1 MNGLKEKA
9 IEFIALNNENHIL
22 LVAPVK
28 AQFIELFTSIFG
40 KPPTCASCGDKVAK
54 EYAELVDFARGTHS
68 IHKYSMSAYKLKNH
82 KSIFDPVTNRYYIYK
97 SPLWTDE
104 IALNILSTHPQLEFR
119 FVLPND
125 HAERLQA
132 YLDARALVNGA
143 EVVAKVEMLEP
154 VTTTVIEGDNV
165 VVNDEVESKEYATE
179 EKVIEVDNV
188 ALSEK
193 IPPSATPYPKK
204 DKKKNRRNK

>member
-1 MNGLKEKA
+1 MKELQQKA
-9 IEFIALNNENHIL
+9 IEFVALNNENHIL
-22 LVAPVK
+22 LVAESK
-28 AQFIELFTSIFG
+28 KQFIEIYAAVFG
-40 KPPTCASCGDKVAK
+40 KAPSCSSCSDKVVK

-119 FVLPND
+119 FVLPSD

-132 YLDARALVNGA
+132 YLDARALVNSA
-143 EVVAKVEMLEP
+143 EVVAKVEAQEP

-165 VVNDEVESKEYATE
+165 VVNDEVEAPETEVLTE
-179 EKVIEVDNV
+179 EPVQRT
-188 ALSEK
+188 A
-193 IPPSATPYPKK
+193 PHTKK

>member
-1 MNGLKEKA
+1 MKELQQKA
-9 IEFIALNNENHIL
+9 IEFVALNNENHIL
-22 LVAPVK
+22 LVAESK
-28 AQFIELFTSIFG
+28 KQFIQIYASVFG
-40 KPPTCASCGDKVAK
+40 KAPSCSSCSDKVVK

-132 YLDARALVNGA
+132 YLDARALVNSA
-143 EVVAKVEMLEP
+143 EVVAKVETPDP
-154 VTTTVIEGDNV
+154 VNTTAIEGDNV

-179 EKVIEVDNV
+179 ENVIEGDNV
-188 ALSEK
+188 VLTEK
-193 IPPSATPYPKK
+193 IPPSAAPYPKK
-204 DKKKNRRNK
+204 DKKKKVKK